1 MIESLLSGGLAG
13 LFGSFVS
20 NVFGYFK
27 AKQEHKQA
35 LELRKLDANISAM
48 EHKQAL
54 EQIKAEAQYRERELS
69 INAERD
75 VDIASYA
82 ALADSYKLDA
92 TYTGDNKL
100 MLIAEFIKKLTRP
113 TLTFVLVFL
122 CTAIYFSGDD
132 VIRDLVARAIIAL
145 TATCVSWW
153 FADRQIAKHVS
164 AKVFGA

>member
-13 LFGSFVS
+13 LFGSLAS

-27 AKQEHKQA
+27 TKQEHKQNI
-35 LELRKLDANISAM
+35 ERRKLDANISAM
-48 EHKQAL
+48 DHKHAL

-75 VDIASYA
+75 VDVASYA
-82 ALADSYKLDA
+82 ALADSYKQDA
-92 TYTGDNKL
+92 AYAGDNKL

-113 TLTFVLVFL
+113 VLTFVLVFL
-122 CTAIYFSGDD
+122 TTGIYFAGDD
-132 VIRDLVARAIIAL
+132 AIRDLVARAIIAL

-164 AKVFGA
+164 AKVFL